1 MVKTNLTDEQLR
13 IAKENDIPYERVHAR
28 IVELG
33 WSVDTAITKPVN
45 KYRKHKDMK
54 KWVATA
60 KENGISE
67 KTFKKRLREGY
78 SPERAMTEPLK
89 KKRIVLTDYEKEL
102 LSKNNISKPLFMSRL
117 KRGWSRERALKEP
130 IRGDCDYREWGGIR
144 VPEYLIRHGRNI
156 GLSYDVMY
164 WRITQQDYDVVD
176 ACTNLKMD
184 GIKPLSYSDEYNG
197 GF

>member
-1 MVKTNLTDEQLR
+1 MVKTNLTDEQLK
-13 IAKENDIPYERVHAR
+13 IASENDIPYERVHAR

-33 WSVDTAITKPVN
+33 WNVEKAITTPVN
-45 KYRKHKDMK
+45 KYRKHDRMK
-54 KWVATA
+54 EWISTA

-67 KTFKKRLREGY
+67 KTFRTRLREGY
-78 SPERAMTEPLK
+78 SPKRAMTEPLK

-117 KRGWSRERALKEP
+117 KRGWSREKALREP
-130 IRGDCDYREWGGIR
+130 VRGSCGYREWGGVR

-156 GLSYDVMY
+156 GLSYDTMY
-164 WRITQQDYDVVD
+164 WRIVHEEYDIVD

-184 GIKPLSYSDEYNG
+184 GIKPLTHNDEYNG